1 MTLAKLARPGMS
13 DGDRRELW
21 VRWGR
26 GESISE
32 IGRAIARPP
41 GSVFTVL
48 KGAGGYVPAPRRRR
62 EGSLTLV
69 EREEVSRGLAREE
82 SMRSIAARL
91 GRSPS
96 TIGREIGRYKGPR
109 QYRAVDADDRAW
121 RRAQRPKLCLLACD
135 ERLRRFVSG
144 KLGVDSSSE
153 QIAGYLRK
161 HHEPGSGMRVSR
173 ETIYKSLFVQAR
185 GVLAKNL
192 QKHLRSGRP
201 IRRNVHNTVTGQWRF
216 QITDAV
222 SIRHRPAEVADRAVP
237 GHWESQ

>member
-1 MTLAKLARPGMS
+1 
-13 DGDRRELW
+13 
-21 VRWGR
+21 
-26 GESISE
+26 
-32 IGRAIARPP
+32 
-41 GSVFTVL
+41 
-48 KGAGGYVPAPRRRR
+48 
-62 EGSLTLV
+62 
-69 EREEVSRGLAREE
+69 
-82 SMRSIAARL
+82 MRSIAARL

-96 TIGREIGRYKGPR
+96 TISREIGRNKGPR

-144 KLGVDSSSE
+144 KLGVDWSPE

-161 HHEPGSGMRVSR
+161 HHEPGSGMRVSH

-201 IRRNVHNTVTGQWRF
+201 IRRNVHNTVTGQWRS

-237 GHWESQ
+237 GHLPRPPAGSSS